1 MSTVYPST
9 LSGIRHWAIADWQA
23 SGIDP
28 VMIAANLQI
37 FEGIAALDRVLYSPK
52 LRRTQSGGN
61 PVAPAEQK
69 PYRFLEDGIW
79 RCKNLAPSSAWEQE
93 SLWSQ
98 VKPLHPRPSWKK
110 LEDDSW
116 VAVPGKFN
124 KYESP
129 KHESYGVYYLDVP
142 EQIAAQVSARCG
154 VPYPGGNF
162 WQWVRD
168 NISIPL
174 ILPEGAKKD
183 AACLSRG
190 HAAIGLGGV
199 WMFRDPSDKD
209 KLHPD
214 LLAIRLKGRR
224 IHIGFDF
231 DPKLKTQIAVGKAS
245 NTLAYLLRK
254 EGAIVDFIRIPSP
267 DGEKCG
273 LDDYFVQTGDD
284 DLEGCEFSSESLYP
298 YNPWEFTYEP
308 DILVN
313 RRYLG
318 DIEGLPY
325 SGLRIVKATTGT
337 GKTDHIRDQ
346 MVPLIEQGSRC
357 LIITNRKST
366 GRELAARFGVQ
377 YIDDGEGV
385 RDSVYGFACCVES
398 VKPFGKASPQVTR
411 VRQTELGPE
420 KLPSEWLDGIV
431 ILDEFDQTLQQMLG
445 GSTCRGDRGWIITTF
460 KSLIQDVLV
469 RSNGLVVAIS
479 ADISNLDVEFLMAI
493 AREACDDED
502 ALQCPI
508 RPFVVVNEF
517 EHEHKYNAYLYNGP
531 ADIYNKAVEI
541 LKSKPQDKCLW
552 FSVEGAQTKSKWGTK
567 TIERM
572 LKEEFPGIRIKRF
585 DQQILGTDNSD
596 ADIEHINELARDCDV
611 MLSST
616 SISSAVSLHETERWI
631 AVCDISAGLNSVR
644 EYRQRLDRVRAGV
657 DRHLFIPKIA
667 KPIANGSSDYRKIR
681 AGKNRQVSALM
692 RILQEVDFNID
703 KAHDPVCFRT
713 WTKQVARFNR
723 DCYRYREAAISLFE
737 SEGVRVIP
745 VDSLDKEGA
754 KAISNSAKMA
764 RDKNWADHCIQRA
777 DALEIEPET
786 FRELDKKAQKTEAEQ
801 YQCERYRIAQDFGGI
816 EELTPSL
823 IKKHDE
829 SRHKQWRL
837 NFYLLFAKFAES
849 QDRRDLEHLLS
860 RPLLH
865 LPDIQCRSVK
875 ARMLEFLG
883 VKRLLDPDKEFT
895 GESPEVQ
902 GIVTLAR
909 SGRQSVK
916 DCLGVKINPGVSAMQ
931 TCQQLLGLMDLKL
944 TSSRRRTPEGVKRFY
959 RFIPPE
965 DERWAVFDL
974 WVDGEVLKSSDSQG
988 GDPAGGDPA
997 ASDPVPPDLT
1007 SGEEWGRSTPPINRF
1022 IYAGG
1027 GSVGG
1032 GSGSRDQ
1039 SPRKEREGINSPSGD
1054 QPEESRAIASDGE
1067 KPINS
1072 PSGDQPEESR
1082 AIASTRQ
1089 NPTNS
1094 PSGDQPEES
1103 RAIASTRQNP
1113 INVAA
1118 GEQPFEGINSP
1129 SDSSGGDQPEDDINS
1144 ATNSPA
1150 GDRTNA
1156 DILPRRFVTGD
1167 RIRGIYHNAYGG
1179 TEQREGIVEV
1189 DPLGRLYF
1197 TLEKKAKFDVTPK
1210 VLLDSLQ
1217 DIRPLPDP
1225 VVTRETTELIEQLT
1239 HQGTGLGAIRELI
1252 VGRYGVPDRR
1262 LMSTSQLRDL
1272 RDRLLSLLA
1281 KRTEQDSCHQ
1291 KPGGHCGPD

>member
-1 MSTVYPST
+1 MSIVYPST

-61 PVAPAEQK
+61 PVAPPEQK

-79 RCKNLAPSSAWEQE
+79 RCKNLAPSSGWEQE

-116 VAVPGKFN
+116 VVVPGKFN

-168 NISIPL
+168 NISIPVTL
-174 ILPEGAKKD
+174 GEGAKKD

-214 LLAIRLKGRR
+214 LLAIGLKGRR

-231 DPKLKTQIAVGKAS
+231 DPKLKTQRAVGKAS

-411 VRQTELGPE
+411 VRQTELGHE

-479 ADISNLDVEFLMAI
+479 ADISDLDVEFLMAI

-502 ALQCPI
+502 SLQCPI

-517 EHEHKYNAYLYNGP
+517 QHEHKYNAYLYNGP

-596 ADIEHINELARDCDV
+596 ADIERINELARDCDV

-703 KAHDPVCFRT
+703 KAYDPVCFRT

-723 DCYRYREAAISLFE
+723 DCYRYRETAISLFE

-754 KAISNSAKMA
+754 KAISDSAKIA

-801 YQCERYRIAQDFGGI
+801 YQCERYRIVQDFGGI
-816 EELTPSL
+816 EELTPVL

-829 SRHKQWRL
+829 GRHKQWRL

-865 LPDIQCRSVK
+865 LPDIKCRSVK

-883 VKRLLDPDKEFT
+883 VKRLLDPEKEFT
-895 GESPEVQ
+895 ADSPEVQ

-909 SGRQSVK
+909 SGRQSIK

-931 TCQQLLGLMDLKL
+931 TCQQLLGLMDLNL

-959 RFIPPE
+959 RFVPPQ
-965 DERWAVFDL
+965 DERWTVFDL
-974 WVDGEVLKSSDSQG
+974 WVDREVLKSSDSPG
-988 GDPAGGDPA
+988 SDLAGGDPA
-997 ASDPVPPDLT
+997 ASDPVPPDPT
-1007 SGEEWGRSTPPINRF
+1007 PGEEWGRSTPPINRS
-1022 IYAGG
+1022 IY
-1027 GSVGG
+1027 VGG
-1032 GSGSRDQ
+1032 GSGRRDQ
-1039 SPRKEREGINSPSGD
+1039 SPRKEGEGIDSPAGE
-1054 QPEESRAIASDGE
+1054 QPQEDM
-1067 KPINS
+1067 
-1072 PSGDQPEESR
+1072 

-1094 PSGDQPEES
+1094 PAGEQPQEDM
-1103 RAIASTRQNP
+1103 AIASTRQNP
-1113 INVAA
+1113 TDSRVVEQPEGVESATNSPAGERPFEGNDSPAGEQPEEGRAIASDEENPINFAA
-1118 GEQPFEGINSP
+1118 GEQSFEGINSP
-1129 SDSSGGDQPEDDINS
+1129 SDSLGSDQPEEDINS

-1150 GDRTNA
+1150 GD
-1156 DILPRRFVTGD
+1156 
-1167 RIRGIYHNAYGG
+1167 
-1179 TEQREGIVEV
+1179 
-1189 DPLGRLYF
+1189 
-1197 TLEKKAKFDVTPK
+1197 
-1210 VLLDSLQ
+1210 
-1217 DIRPLPDP
+1217 
-1225 VVTRETTELIEQLT
+1225 
-1239 HQGTGLGAIRELI
+1239 
-1252 VGRYGVPDRR
+1252 
-1262 LMSTSQLRDL
+1262 
-1272 RDRLLSLLA
+1272 
-1281 KRTEQDSCHQ
+1281 
-1291 KPGGHCGPD
+1291 

>member
-69 PYRFLEDGIW
+69 SYRFLEDGIW
-79 RCKNLAPSSAWEQE
+79 RCKNLAPSSGWEQE

-98 VKPLHPRPSWKK
+98 IKPLHPRPSWKK

-116 VAVPGKFN
+116 VVVPGKFN

-142 EQIAAQVSARCG
+142 GEIAAQVSARCG

-214 LLAIRLKGRR
+214 LLAIGLKGRR

-284 DLEGCEFSSESLYP
+284 DLEACEFSSESLYP

-479 ADISNLDVEFLMAI
+479 ADISDLDVEFLMAI
-493 AREACDDED
+493 AREACGDED

-508 RPFVVVNEF
+508 KPFVVVNEF
-517 EHEHKYNAYLYNGP
+517 QHEHKYNAYLYNGP

-657 DRHLFIPKIA
+657 GRHLFIPKIA

-713 WTKQVARFNR
+713 WAKQVARFNR

-745 VDSLDKEGA
+745 VDSLDKEGV
-754 KAISNSAKMA
+754 KAISDSAKIA

-801 YQCERYRIAQDFGGI
+801 HQCERYRIVQDFGGI
-816 EELTPSL
+816 EELTPVL

-829 SRHKQWRL
+829 GRHKQWRL

-865 LPDIQCRSVK
+865 LPDIKCRSVK

-895 GESPEVQ
+895 GDSPEVQ

-909 SGRQSVK
+909 LGRQSIK

-959 RFIPPE
+959 RFVPPQ
-965 DERWAVFDL
+965 DERWTVFDL
-974 WVDGEVLKSSDSQG
+974 WVDREALKSSDSPG
-988 GDPAGGDPA
+988 SELAGGELA
-997 ASDPVPPDLT
+997 ASDPVPPDPT
-1007 SGEEWGRSTPPINRF
+1007 PGEEWGRSTPPINRS
-1022 IYAGG
+1022 IYAGD
-1027 GSVGG
+1027 GSVGVDHSFIKKG
-1032 GSGSRDQ
+1032 DDADFPLGDKTG
-1039 SPRKEREGINSPSGD
+1039 EGTQNSFSGD

-1072 PSGDQPEESR
+1072 PAGDQPEESR
-1082 AIASTRQ
+1082 TIASTRQ

-1094 PSGDQPEES
+1094 PAGEQPQEDMAIASDRKHPTDSPVVEQPKGVESATNSFAGEKPDAGKAISCAGDQPEEG
-1103 RAIASTRQNP
+1103 RRNAASNIDTS
-1113 INVAA
+1113 
-1118 GEQPFEGINSP
+1118 GSTFP
-1129 SDSSGGDQPEDDINS
+1129 SAS
-1144 ATNSPA
+1144 
-1150 GDRTNA
+1150 
-1156 DILPRRFVTGD
+1156 
-1167 RIRGIYHNAYGG
+1167 
-1179 TEQREGIVEV
+1179 
-1189 DPLGRLYF
+1189 
-1197 TLEKKAKFDVTPK
+1197 
-1210 VLLDSLQ
+1210 
-1217 DIRPLPDP
+1217 
-1225 VVTRETTELIEQLT
+1225 
-1239 HQGTGLGAIRELI
+1239 
-1252 VGRYGVPDRR
+1252 
-1262 LMSTSQLRDL
+1262 
-1272 RDRLLSLLA
+1272 
-1281 KRTEQDSCHQ
+1281 
-1291 KPGGHCGPD
+1291 